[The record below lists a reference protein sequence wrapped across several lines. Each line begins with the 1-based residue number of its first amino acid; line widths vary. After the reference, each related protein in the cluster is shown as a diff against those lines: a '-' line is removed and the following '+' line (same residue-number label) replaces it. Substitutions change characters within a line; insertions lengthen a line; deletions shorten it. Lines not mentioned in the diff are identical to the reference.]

1 MANPATNTTS
11 ADTRLINQGA
21 RPTQRD
27 ENTRIN
33 TASLVTGKAAPTQV
47 SENARI
53 STVVWP

>member
-33 TASLVTGKAAPTQV
+33 TASLVTGKAATTEN
-47 SENARI
+47 SENLRI
-53 STVVWP
+53 ATVVYP

>member
-1 MANPATNTTS
+1 MANPATNATS
-11 ADTRLINQGA
+11 SDTRLINQGA

-33 TASLVTGKAAPTQV
+33 TASLVTGKAAVTEN
-47 SENARI
+47 SENKRI